1 MTRERSLGVTESG
14 FPGAS
19 FLEPTTDETPSW
31 LARLREKNELLHA
44 ALSRLSDDH
53 RRVIIL
59 RNLELHSF
67 VDIARLM
74 NRTPDAIR
82 KLWMRALTALEQEMG
97 GLDVP

>member
-1 MTRERSLGVTESG
+1 M
-14 FPGAS
+14 
-19 FLEPTTDETPSW
+19 
-31 LARLREKNELLHA
+31 
-44 ALSRLSDDH
+44 
-53 RRVIIL
+53 IIL